1 MHGPWRCTG
10 GFSAIFAQT
19 VCTIGRPANKLYHRC
34 KISVSA
40 FASVAQI
47 MYNIFCI
54 RMGKLSQKGAKTYGE
69 STPRPPGRTENHE
82 KMEAYL
88 DNSATT
94 RVCDRAVQKMVYMMQ
109 QAYGNPSSLH
119 RMGLEAELEIRRA
132 RESVARALGC
142 APGALVF
149 TSGGT
154 EANNLALFGAA
165 RALAKR
171 GSRIVIS
178 AYEHSSVLA
187 AAARLAE
194 QGFEV
199 VQVPPDEN
207 GVIQPAAVL
216 QAADEKTILVSVMQV
231 NNEVGTLNDV
241 ARIARLVKA
250 RCPVGLFHTDL
261 VQGFCKAPLAL
272 QNTQIDLATVSGH
285 KVHAPKGVGALYIKK
300 GARILPM
307 LYGGEQ
313 QGKLRPG
320 TESAPLICAFG
331 EAAARAWENREP
343 DRIHIERLAAHLR
356 ERVQDIP
363 GIVLNSPAG
372 ALPHIVN
379 LSVPG
384 IRSEILLHFLEQ
396 REIYVSS
403 GSACAKGAK
412 SHVLAAM
419 GLSPARIDSALRV
432 SFSDENT
439 LQDVDRF
446 VDGVVLGMNT
456 LSRSK

>member
-1 MHGPWRCTG
+1 M
-10 GFSAIFAQT
+10 
-19 VCTIGRPANKLYHRC
+19 
-34 KISVSA
+34 SA
-40 FASVAQI
+40 FASVPQI

-54 RMGKLSQKGAKTYGE
+54 RIGKRRAKRAGTWN
-69 STPRPPGRTENHE
+69 PDRPVERRII
-82 KMEAYL
+82 KSMEAYL

-142 APGALVF
+142 EPGALVF

-165 RALAKR
+165 GALAKR
-171 GSRIVIS
+171 GNRIVVS

-194 QGFEV
+194 QGFET
-199 VQVPPDEN
+199 VQILPDES
-207 GVIQPAAVL
+207 GVIRPADVL
-216 QAADEKTILVSVMQV
+216 QAVDEKTILVSVMQV
-231 NNEVGTLNDV
+231 NNETGALNDV
-241 ARIARLVKA
+241 ARIARLVKT
-250 RCPVGLFHTDL
+250 RCPVALFHTDL

-272 QNTQIDLATVSGH
+272 QSSQIDLATVSGH
-285 KVHAPKGVGALYIKK
+285 KIHAPKGVGALYIKK
-300 GARILPM
+300 GARILPV

-313 QGKLRPG
+313 QGKIRPG

-331 EAAARAWENREP
+331 EAAARAWENRER
-343 DRIHIERLAAHLR
+343 DRVQIEQLAAHLR
-356 ERVQDIP
+356 ARVQALEGVAI
-363 GIVLNSPAG
+363 NSPDG

-384 IRSEILLHFLEQ
+384 IRSEIMLHFLEQ
-396 REIYVSS
+396 REVYVSS
-403 GSACAKGAK
+403 GSACAKGGK
-412 SHVLAAM
+412 SHVLTAM

-432 SFSDENT
+432 SFSEENT
-439 LQDVDRF
+439 LRDVDRF
-446 VDGVVLGMNT
+446 VDGVILGMNT